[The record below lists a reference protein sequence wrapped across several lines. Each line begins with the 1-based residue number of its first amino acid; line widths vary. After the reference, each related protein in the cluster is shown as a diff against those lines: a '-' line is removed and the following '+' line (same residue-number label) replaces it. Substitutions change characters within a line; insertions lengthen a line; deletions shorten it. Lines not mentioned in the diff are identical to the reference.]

1 MRRRSIE
8 PKPERPELAARGSN
22 SQRRGS
28 SVARSSQLAGT
39 LVVPLWRSAHFWPRL
54 CFDGLHWS
62 GFVHDWV
69 ILPDLPNLF
78 VRGKAKNSIFG
89 RGSLPFPSVA
99 LRIDFSTVPRQGS
112 GFVCEVFRVPDL

>member
-1 MRRRSIE
+1 M
-8 PKPERPELAARGSN
+8 P
-22 SQRRGS
+22 
-28 SVARSSQLAGT
+28 
-39 LVVPLWRSAHFWPRL
+39 LVLLWFLFGDLRIFGL
-54 CFDGLHWS
+54 VCFDGLHWS

-99 LRIDFSTVPRQGS
+99 LRIDFSTAPRQGP
-112 GFVCEVFRVPDL
+112 GIVCEVFRVPDL